1 MMILMRV
8 VGVKIVTMVTK
19 RKAVLV
25 QVQLVRATTT
35 VIEVVKALVLTV

>member
-19 RKAVLV
+19 RRAVLA

-35 VIEVVKALVLTV
+35 VTEVVKALVLTV

>member
-25 QVQLVRATTT
+25 QVQPVRATMT
-35 VIEVVKALVLTV
+35 VTEVVKALVLTV

>member
-25 QVQLVRATTT
+25 QVQLVRATMT
-35 VIEVVKALVLTV
+35 VTEVVKALVLTV